1 MRKKKEII
9 IYKNL
14 SLFYDFCT
22 DCIEELSYNKYLRTP
37 IFFMLL
43 VDCIYLFIMTLLILF
58 KINIYIITLI
68 SFFSIIFINIIIYY
82 IFSIFLKRKLRDYLL
97 ALYPTFLKLLSTR
110 KYSALNSLT
119 MLNELAYYVQKIKN
133 QSQNKI
139 EDIHPKI
146 YAIITFLL
154 SAIFSW
160 ITSLT
165 LLFILIAI
173 FIFLLILKDLFDI
186 IFSKNYNE
194 FANSIL
200 LSCIEERRLEII
212 KSSQRNGFTKLKYA
226 LRLGEYH

>member
-1 MRKKKEII
+1 
-9 IYKNL
+9 
-14 SLFYDFCT
+14 
-22 DCIEELSYNKYLRTP
+22 
-37 IFFMLL
+37 
-43 VDCIYLFIMTLLILF
+43 
-58 KINIYIITLI
+58 
-68 SFFSIIFINIIIYY
+68 
-82 IFSIFLKRKLRDYLL
+82 
-97 ALYPTFLKLLSTR
+97 
-110 KYSALNSLT
+110 